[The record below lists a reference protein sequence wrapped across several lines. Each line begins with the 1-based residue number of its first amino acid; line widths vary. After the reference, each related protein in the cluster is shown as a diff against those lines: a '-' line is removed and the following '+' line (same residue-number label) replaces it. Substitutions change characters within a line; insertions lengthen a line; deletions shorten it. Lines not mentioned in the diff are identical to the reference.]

1 VIDASVAHTVNELA
15 RRQFERKLLTDVL
28 IDLQVCEIEGWSK
41 TEYLDQLKTLINSIG
56 GTT

>member
-56 GTT
+56 GMT